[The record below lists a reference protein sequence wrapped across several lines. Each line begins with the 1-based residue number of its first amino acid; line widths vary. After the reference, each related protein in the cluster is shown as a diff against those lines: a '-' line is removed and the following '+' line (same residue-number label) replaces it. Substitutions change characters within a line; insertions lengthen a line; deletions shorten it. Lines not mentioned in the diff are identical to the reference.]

1 MRGGPH
7 LLDRS
12 PEDRRNRRAR
22 VFLDSARVRIGGCA
36 FEWRRPPTEAM
47 PLEDAVDQR
56 PEQPHMHLIGDP
68 LQRTR
73 RDCRNR
79 VGAVEEVRG
88 GHRERN
94 LLHLVIAETGTTKR
108 LEGISR
114 SRRPNTR
121 LSPPE
126 GDRGGRPWCETRTQ
140 FLLYALDSGLAHP
153 LAPK

>member
-1 MRGGPH
+1 
-7 LLDRS
+7 
-12 PEDRRNRRAR
+12 
-22 VFLDSARVRIGGCA
+22 
-36 FEWRRPPTEAM
+36 
-47 PLEDAVDQR
+47 
-56 PEQPHMHLIGDP
+56 MHLIGDP

-114 SRRPNTR
+114 SRHARREIAAIEER
-121 LSPPE
+121 LQTVS
-126 GDRGGRPWCETRTQ
+126 
-140 FLLYALDSGLAHP
+140 A
-153 LAPK
+153 